1 MCFPARSARVLGP
14 GPHGVDDELTGPE
27 EDGTHA
33 GEREAESKQ
42 ADSRTS
48 TTGSIVRYP
57 NASYQY
63 DKVLGP
69 DATSVIDAPK
79 ERFRIFGG

>member
-1 MCFPARSARVLGP
+1 MFTPGYPRILYLGEFSCVTRGVVVGSGGVVKGFASLRVKDRP
-14 GPHGVDDELTGPE
+14 
-27 EDGTHA
+27 
-33 GEREAESKQ
+33 SF
-42 ADSRTS
+42 SS
-48 TTGSIVRYP
+48 TGSIVRYP

-79 ERFRIFGG
+79 ERFRLFGG